1 MKRLISIM
9 WLLGFLSF
17 NLFAQKEKSE
27 QNAALEIAKYL
38 VGERRVF
45 YGKPAEFL
53 YKELKR
59 RKFPIKH
66 MSTMSSGAL
75 GSRTCK
81 GEWYSTII
89 LQQKSI
95 TLNPNVVILEIRL
108 DMNVDDHEFWQSIS
122 NTDDWM
128 EQILEKTKGYG
139 VDEIEYRVK
148 RIYPNE
154 WKKVEFKKSSEE

>member
-1 MKRLISIM
+1 MKRILSII

-38 VGERRVF
+38 VEERRVF

-66 MSTMSSGAL
+66 MSTMSSGL
-75 GSRTCK
+75 WGENVQ
-81 GEWYSTII
+81 GEWYSTIV
-89 LQQKSI
+89 LQQKS
-95 TLNPNVVILEIRL
+95 TL
-108 DMNVDDHEFWQSIS
+108 
-122 NTDDWM
+122 
-128 EQILEKTKGYG
+128 
-139 VDEIEYRVK
+139 
-148 RIYPNE
+148 
-154 WKKVEFKKSSEE
+154 

>member
-1 MKRLISIM
+1 MKRILSIM

-17 NLFAQKEKSE
+17 NLFAQKEKNE

-38 VGERRVF
+38 VEERRVF
-45 YGKPAEFL
+45 YGKSAGFL

-66 MSTMSSGAL
+66 MSTMSSGLWGAERAR
-75 GSRTCK
+75 GVVFYN
-81 GEWYSTII
+81 YSSTEID
-89 LQQKSI
+89 
-95 TLNPNVVILEIRL
+95 TFNPNVVILEIRL

-128 EQILEKTKGYG
+128 ERILEKTKGYG